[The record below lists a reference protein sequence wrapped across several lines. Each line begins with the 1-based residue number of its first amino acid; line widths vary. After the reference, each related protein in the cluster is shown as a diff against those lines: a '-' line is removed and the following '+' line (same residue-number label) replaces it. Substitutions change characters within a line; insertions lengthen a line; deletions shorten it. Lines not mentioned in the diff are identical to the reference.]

1 MKLTEKAKAY
11 LSKMFSG
18 EKSGLEENDP
28 EFAERFYNFAFDEVV
43 NQGDMDDKTRMLAIL
58 ATLTGCQGT
67 DAYRVMA
74 KAALRVGVTPVE
86 IKEVTYQAVAYL
98 GIGRVLPFFAINN
111 EILKEDGVSLPLEA
125 QAKTTME
132 TRLEAGIQAQVY
144 IFGDGMK
151 EFYKSGP
158 EESRHINRWLAD
170 NCFGDYYTRKGLDYR
185 QREMI

>member
-11 LSKMFSG
+11 LSKIFSE
-18 EKSGLEENDP
+18 EKDGLEENDP

-98 GIGRVLPFFAINN
+98 GIGIEPSYQPLAGRQLLWRLLHEKRAGLSAERNDH
-111 EILKEDGVSLPLEA
+111 ILLYRG
-125 QAKTTME
+125 T
-132 TRLEAGIQAQVY
+132 G
-144 IFGDGMK
+144 
-151 EFYKSGP
+151 
-158 EESRHINRWLAD
+158 WL
-170 NCFGDYYTRKGLDYR
+170 
-185 QREMI
+185 

>member
-1 MKLTEKAKAY
+1 
-11 LSKMFSG
+11 
-18 EKSGLEENDP
+18 
-28 EFAERFYNFAFDEVV
+28 
-43 NQGDMDDKTRMLAIL
+43 MDDKTRMLAIL
-58 ATLTGCQGT
+58 AALTGCQGT

-132 TRLEAGIQAQVY
+132 TRLEAGIQAQVD
-144 IFGDGMK
+144 IFGDGH
-151 EFYKSGP
+151 ERILQVGAGREPSYQP
-158 EESRHINRWLAD
+158 LAGRQL
-170 NCFGDYYTRKGLDYR
+170 FWRLLHEKRADYL
-185 QREMI
+185 QREMITFCFICGTGWL

>member
-1 MKLTEKAKAY
+1 
-11 LSKMFSG
+11 
-18 EKSGLEENDP
+18 
-28 EFAERFYNFAFDEVV
+28 
-43 NQGDMDDKTRMLAIL
+43 MLAIL

-125 QAKTTME
+125 QAKTNEGDE
-132 TRLEAGIQAQVY
+132 TGSRNPGAGRYFRGWLERILQVGTGKRAVISTAGWQITA
-144 IFGDGMK
+144 
-151 EFYKSGP
+151 
-158 EESRHINRWLAD
+158 LAII
-170 NCFGDYYTRKGLDYR
+170 TREKGWTICR
-185 QREMI
+185 GK